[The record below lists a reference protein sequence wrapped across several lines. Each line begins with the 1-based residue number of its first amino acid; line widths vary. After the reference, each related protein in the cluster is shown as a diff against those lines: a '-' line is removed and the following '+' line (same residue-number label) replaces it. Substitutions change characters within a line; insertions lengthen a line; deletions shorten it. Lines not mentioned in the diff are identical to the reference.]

1 MLNILILGGNGFI
14 GRNLKEYFAAKDDLQ
29 VWAPGRAELDC
40 LSEEAVENYLRAR
53 HFDIVIH
60 GAIFVPRTLEEKNS
74 GKVLENDLRMFYN
87 FQKYS
92 NLYGKMFYFGSGAE
106 YDKRSDIVSV
116 KEYGKVRDG
125 DFAGGH
131 EGLLKDTQM
140 GEKELLKETDGTI
153 HRIPDTEYGFAK
165 YIIHQQILRSEN
177 IYNFR
182 VFGLFGKYENWRTT
196 FISGACC
203 KAIKGLPITIRK
215 NVYFDYLYIDDFCN
229 IVDKVIRQKL
239 QYHEYNICS
248 GKKYDLAGLA
258 DIVADISERKTGK
271 RPEIFICQEG
281 LAPEYTADN
290 GRLLK
295 EIGGYG
301 FLPIEQAVEQLYQW
315 YEQHSDIIEMYPLL
329 YQ

>member
-14 GRNLKEYFAAKDDLQ
+14 GKNLKEYFATQDDLQ
-29 VWAPGRAELDC
+29 VWAPGRTELNC
-40 LSEEAVENYLRAR
+40 LSEEAVEDYLRAH

-60 GAIFVPRTLEEKNS
+60 GAIFVPHTEEEKGY
-74 GKVLENDLRMFYN
+74 GKILENDLRMFYN

-92 NLYGKMFYFGSGAE
+92 GLYGKMFYFGSGAE
-106 YDKRSDIVSV
+106 YDKRTDIVSV
-116 KEYGKVRDG
+116 KEYGKAQDKDAAEDYG
-125 DFAGGH
+125 NLSGH
-131 EGLLKDTQM
+131 CRTGAKNTQTES
-140 GEKELLKETDGTI
+140 GKV

-215 NVYFDYLYIDDFCN
+215 NVYFDYLYIDDFCR
-229 IVDKVIRQKL
+229 IFDRMMRRELK
-239 QYHEYNICS
+239 YHEYNICS
-248 GKKYDLAGLA
+248 GNKYDLAGLA
-258 DIVADISERKTGK
+258 KTVAGISEQRTGK

-281 LAPEYTADN
+281 LAPEYTASN
-290 GRLLK
+290 ERLLE
-295 EIGGYG
+295 EIGGYE
-301 FLPIEQAVEQLYQW
+301 FLPMEQAVRQLYQW
-315 YEQHSDIIEMYPLL
+315 YEQHSDSIEMYPLL

>member
-14 GRNLKEYFAAKDDLQ
+14 GKNLKEYFATKDDLQ
-29 VWAPGRAELDC
+29 VWAPGRAELNC
-40 LSEEAVENYLRAR
+40 LSEEAVEEYLKAH

-60 GAIFVPRTLEEKNS
+60 GAIFVPHTAEEKVS
-74 GKVLENDLRMFYN
+74 GRILENDLRMFYN

-92 NLYGKMFYFGSGAE
+92 GLYGKMFYFGSGAE

-116 KEYGKVRDG
+116 KEYGKV
-125 DFAGGH
+125 
-131 EGLLKDTQM
+131 Q
-140 GEKELLKETDGTI
+140 KESGKERPENPEEL
-153 HRIPDTEYGFAK
+153 HRIPDTEYGLAK

-203 KAIKGLPITIRK
+203 KAIKGLPISIRK

-229 IVDKVIRQKL
+229 IFDRMMRRELK
-239 QYHEYNICS
+239 YHEYNICS
-248 GKKYDLAGLA
+248 GKKYDLTSLA
-258 DIVADISERKTGK
+258 TIVAGISEQKTGK

-290 GRLLK
+290 GRLLE
-295 EIGGYG
+295 EIGGYE
-301 FLPIEQAVEQLYQW
+301 FLPMEQSVEQLYRW
-315 YEQHSDIIEMYPLL
+315 YEQHSDRIEIYPLL

>member
-14 GRNLKEYFAAKDDLQ
+14 GKNLKEYFATKDDLQ
-29 VWAPGRAELDC
+29 VWAPGRAELNC
-40 LSEEAVENYLRAR
+40 LSEEAVEKYLRAH

-60 GAIFVPRTLEEKNS
+60 GAIFVPHTAEEKIS
-74 GKVLENDLRMFYN
+74 GRILENDLRMFYN

-92 NLYGKMFYFGSGAE
+92 GLYGKMFYFGSGAE
-106 YDKRSDIVSV
+106 YDKRTDIVSV
-116 KEYGKVRDG
+116 KEYGKVQNESG
-125 DFAGGH
+125 
-131 EGLLKDTQM
+131 
-140 GEKELLKETDGTI
+140 KERPETTEEL

-203 KAIKGLPITIRK
+203 KAIKGLPISIRK
-215 NVYFDYLYIDDFCN
+215 NVYFDYLYIDDFCK
-229 IVDKVIRQKL
+229 IFDRMMRRELK
-239 QYHEYNICS
+239 YHEYNICS
-248 GKKYDLAGLA
+248 GKKYDLTGLA
-258 DIVADISERKTGK
+258 TTVAGISEQKTGK
-271 RPEIFICQEG
+271 RPEIFICHEG

-290 GRLLK
+290 KRLLE
-295 EIGGYG
+295 EIGEYE

-315 YEQHSDIIEMYPLL
+315 YEQHGDRIEIYPLL

>member
-14 GRNLKEYFAAKDDLQ
+14 GKNLKEYFATKDDLQ
-29 VWAPGRAELDC
+29 VWAPGRAELNC
-40 LSEEAVENYLRAR
+40 LSEEAVEEYLKAH

-60 GAIFVPRTLEEKNS
+60 GAIFVPHTAEEKVP
-74 GKVLENDLRMFYN
+74 GRILENDLRMFYN

-92 NLYGKMFYFGSGAE
+92 GLFGKMFYFGSGAE
-106 YDKRSDIVSV
+106 YDKRHDIVSV
-116 KEYGKVRDG
+116 KEYGKVQEN
-125 DFAGGH
+125 DFNA
-131 EGLLKDTQM
+131 
-140 GEKELLKETDGTI
+140 LKEPGETC
-153 HRIPDTEYGFAK
+153 RIPDTEYGFAK
-165 YIIHQQILRSEN
+165 YIIHQQILKSEN

-215 NVYFDYLYIDDFCN
+215 NVYFDYLYIDDFCQ
-229 IVDKVIRQKL
+229 IFDRMMRRELK
-239 QYHEYNICS
+239 YHEYNICS
-248 GKKYDLAGLA
+248 GNKYDLAGLA
-258 DIVADISERKTGK
+258 NTVAGISEQRSGK

-281 LAPEYTADN
+281 LAPEYTASN
-290 GRLLK
+290 GRLLD
-295 EIGGYG
+295 EIGGYE
-301 FLPIEQAVEQLYQW
+301 FLPMEQAVRQLYQW